1 MEKII
6 NPKYKLYYEH
16 AEKLL
21 ASSKSIEDIFNLS
34 FDVNP
39 LNKNKNAFVYFENG
53 KRKTIKYKDFKN
65 ETIKIAGKLNPFL
78 KDITKHNFIALRISN
93 NGYWPLLYYAILYLG
108 YKVLL
113 INNLIEYNA
122 VNDLLAQSDT
132 KAIITDDNKTYNVTT
147 LSLDKILSSNTSTCI
162 KDFENEVAFVTS
174 GTTGDSKIYV
184 FDGEKLSHQIVS
196 AYNMPIEN
204 ENIMYKNKL
213 NILISVPFAHIF
225 GFVATFLW
233 FTFFGSTIVIPST
246 IESSYLI
253 NVIKKEKISHIFTVP
268 LFFEL
273 IQKRFNR
280 TYELL
285 SAKKKDL
292 IDRFIKYNNNEITSY
307 EAGFARKKIA
317 RSIIQNKIL
326 GTHIK
331 FLITGGASISKD
343 TMKLINGLGYELHNG
358 FGMTEIGI
366 TSVDLSKDVKTRNSG
381 SIGKPLFDVTYKIEN
396 NELLINSLYI
406 HKYRII
412 NKQCVAPLIDENGFF
427 HSEDIASVDE
437 NGNYYLLG
445 KMKDV
450 IIASNGENIYPE
462 QEEKLFDNLTHV
474 NDLIIVANKNEEIC
488 LLLNVDYPLMD
499 NEKDV
504 IANQIS
510 KINDTLKDAFK
521 VKHTYIV
528 KEKLIRNAS
537 LKLKRNEIRQLFLSD
552 SYHLQ
557 ELDKKIEFKFDNV
570 STNELTKVRE
580 IIFDIFSDVLYVDKK
595 DIALES
601 HIIKD
606 LNGDSFS
613 YMSIVFEIE
622 KKFNIKIESEMLSKL
637 NTVGDFVN
645 YVLSKNQLSKNSK
658 KL

>member
-39 LNKNKNAFVYFENG
+39 LNKNKNAFVYFESG

-113 INNLIEYNA
+113 INNLIECSA
-122 VNDLLAQSDT
+122 VNDLLSQSDA

-253 NVIKKEKISHIFTVP
+253 NVIKKE
-268 LFFEL
+268 
-273 IQKRFNR
+273 
-280 TYELL
+280 
-285 SAKKKDL
+285 
-292 IDRFIKYNNNEITSY
+292 
-307 EAGFARKKIA
+307 
-317 RSIIQNKIL
+317 
-326 GTHIK
+326 
-331 FLITGGASISKD
+331 
-343 TMKLINGLGYELHNG
+343 
-358 FGMTEIGI
+358 
-366 TSVDLSKDVKTRNSG
+366 
-381 SIGKPLFDVTYKIEN
+381 
-396 NELLINSLYI
+396 
-406 HKYRII
+406 
-412 NKQCVAPLIDENGFF
+412 
-427 HSEDIASVDE
+427 
-437 NGNYYLLG
+437 
-445 KMKDV
+445 
-450 IIASNGENIYPE
+450 
-462 QEEKLFDNLTHV
+462 
-474 NDLIIVANKNEEIC
+474 
-488 LLLNVDYPLMD
+488 
-499 NEKDV
+499 
-504 IANQIS
+504 
-510 KINDTLKDAFK
+510 
-521 VKHTYIV
+521 
-528 KEKLIRNAS
+528 
-537 LKLKRNEIRQLFLSD
+537 
-552 SYHLQ
+552 
-557 ELDKKIEFKFDNV
+557 
-570 STNELTKVRE
+570 
-580 IIFDIFSDVLYVDKK
+580 
-595 DIALES
+595 
-601 HIIKD
+601 
-606 LNGDSFS
+606 
-613 YMSIVFEIE
+613 
-622 KKFNIKIESEMLSKL
+622 
-637 NTVGDFVN
+637 
-645 YVLSKNQLSKNSK
+645 
-658 KL
+658 